1 MQPQSSPHSDTRVKP
16 LVALRAIRAL
26 FKNKEDTGQV
36 FKVVEALKGDSILR
50 NFERFK
56 ASELGAS
63 VLAER
68 RLLIDTLCNKEYLA
82 GLPEDS
88 YGKAYQNFLDT
99 ENLTAEG
106 LVSASEE
113 APRWGSR
120 EADMALFTSRLRDS
134 HDLHHVLTGYGRNP
148 VGELCTLTFGY
159 PHTRN
164 RGIGVLVLIGMFKI
178 KKDMR
183 DVPVF
188 KAVWQ
193 AYRNGKKAAW
203 LPGVDW
209 EAMLPLPLEEVR
221 RQLNILS
228 PTEYQKVEKCLKCKE
243 ADYQSQQGG
252 MPQTA

>member
-1 MQPQSSPHSDTRVKP
+1 MQSQTSPQPDTRVKP

-26 FKNKEDTGQV
+26 FRNKEDTGQV

-56 ASELGAS
+56 ASETGAKILGD
-63 VLAER
+63 R
-68 RLLIDTLCNKEYLA
+68 RQLIDTLCNKDYLA
-82 GLPEDS
+82 NLPENS
-88 YGKAYQNFLDT
+88 YGKAYQDFLT
-99 ENLTAEG
+99 SENLTAEG

-120 EADMALFTSRLRDS
+120 EADMALFTARLRDS

-148 VGELCTLTFGY
+148 VGELCTLTFSY

-188 KAVWQ
+188 KIVRQ

-221 RQLNILS
+221 RQLNILP
-228 PTEYQKVEKCLKCKE
+228 PTEYQKIEKCLKCKE
-243 ADYQSQQGG
+243 ADYQSQHTG
-252 MPQTA
+252 MPQPA